1 MNFTQNVALRSGSE
15 IFGGLLDRC
24 TVSNLAEVRYS
35 GDYNYNDVI
44 SGIHYNIIT
53 SITNIDPDENGS
65 VKFVA
70 MLVAIVCAGIFLV
83 AFLLAL
89 NLTVATGTINGLIF
103 YANIVGANDKV
114 LFHFTT
120 PNLVTVFLSWLNLE
134 LGFDTCFFEG
144 MDTYWKTWL
153 QLLFSTYVILLVTV
167 VIIVSE
173 HSTRFA

>member
-1 MNFTQNVALRSGSE
+1 
-15 IFGGLLDRC
+15 
-24 TVSNLAEVRYS
+24 
-35 GDYNYNDVI
+35 
-44 SGIHYNIIT
+44 
-53 SITNIDPDENGS
+53 
-65 VKFVA
+65 

-89 NLTVATGTINGLIF
+89 NLIVATGTINGLIF

-173 HSTRFA
+173 HSTRFARLLGKKNPVATLATLILLSYVKSLKVIITSLSFTHLDYPNKIRKTVWLPNGKIDYRRSGFNCVV